1 MNAFYL
7 RFSKKVGRSCRKC
20 LFFCARLE
28 GKASRSRPPCARSGR
43 GSTARTWG
51 ASISRQLRWQA
62 EMEERCYE
70 WYFPETEGARGAEG
84 APCRGR
90 LHLKLEDASED
101 EARGCR
107 VVALRQDLWISL
119 RQLTGLENLEAAK
132 ARWSMFESV

>member
-7 RFSKKVGRSCRKC
+7 RFSKKVGGSRGKC
-20 LFFCARLE
+20 LFFARLE

-43 GSTARTWG
+43 GSTAGTWG
-51 ASISRQLRWQA
+51 ASISRQRRQA

-70 WYFPETEGARGAEG
+70 WYFPETEGARGAGG

-132 ARWSMFESV
+132 ARWSIFESV